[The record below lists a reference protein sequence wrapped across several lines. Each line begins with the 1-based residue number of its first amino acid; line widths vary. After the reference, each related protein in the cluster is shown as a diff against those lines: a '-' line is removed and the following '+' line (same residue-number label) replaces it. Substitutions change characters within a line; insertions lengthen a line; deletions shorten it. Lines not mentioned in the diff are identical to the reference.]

1 LASRLIEALS
11 HWTFQPAQID
21 GKPVSLKIVLGVR
34 LAPGRWWY
42 PETHCCPCI
51 SAVHHL
57 TVPRVFALCRR
68 IRKLRLMQSTVSGLS
83 NGGEPRE
90 WKVVLRR
97 VVRSRWTFAVLQV
110 LDLLTTLAAFHMGAF
125 EVNPLVAHLTTQ
137 FGRLRGVLTS
147 KVIAVIIALG
157 VKKRLWIVNLFYTLI
172 VLWNIIV
179 IMSLSTRRG

>member
-1 LASRLIEALS
+1 
-11 HWTFQPAQID
+11 
-21 GKPVSLKIVLGVR
+21 
-34 LAPGRWWY
+34 
-42 PETHCCPCI
+42 
-51 SAVHHL
+51 
-57 TVPRVFALCRR
+57 
-68 IRKLRLMQSTVSGLS
+68 MQSTVSELS

-97 VVRSRWTFAVLQV
+97 IVRSRWTFAVLQV
-110 LDLLTTLAAFHMGAF
+110 LDLLTTLAAFHVGAY

-157 VKKRLWIVNLFYTLI
+157 VKRRLWIVNLFYTLI